1 MPTVKPPTVKPPT
14 SLGDA
19 GKVVWKA
26 IASKYVLRPDEL
38 VTLEDVCVFSDE
50 IADLTDEWV
59 EQGRPRTTKG
69 SMGQLVEHPHPK
81 RLADLRMKRNA
92 LWRQLGLPDEAVEA
106 PVNQQRD
113 AANSK
118 WATGRGRGA

>member
-1 MPTVKPPTVKPPT
+1 MSLIEPPSTL
-14 SLGDA
+14 SDA
-19 GKVVWKA
+19 GKAVWEA
-26 IASKYVLRPDEL
+26 ITGKYELRPDEL

-50 IADLTDEWV
+50 IADLTAEWV
-59 EQGRPRTTKG
+59 EDGKPRTTKG

-92 LWRQLGLPDEAVEA
+92 LWRQLKLPDAESGA
-106 PVNQQRD
+106 PAVNQQRD

>member
-1 MPTVKPPTVKPPT
+1 MSTVKPPA

-26 IASKYVLRPDEL
+26 ITSKYALRPDEL

-50 IADLTDEWV
+50 IADLTAEWV
-59 EQGRPRTTKG
+59 EDGKPRTTKG

-92 LWRQLGLPDEAVEA
+92 LWRQLGLPDDEAGVA
-106 PVNQQRD
+106 SNQNR
-113 AANSK
+113 AAAAAS
-118 WATGRGRGA
+118 WQPGVRGRGA